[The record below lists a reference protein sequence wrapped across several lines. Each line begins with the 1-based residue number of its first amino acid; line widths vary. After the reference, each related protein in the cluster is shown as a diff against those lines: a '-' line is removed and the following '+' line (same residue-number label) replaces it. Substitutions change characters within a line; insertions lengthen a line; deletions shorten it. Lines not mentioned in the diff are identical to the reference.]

1 MKGNE
6 VSPKC
11 AFEHNYCLKIFMF
24 AYGCQTYNEKNKS
37 NIKQRKLPFNV
48 SHMGH
53 DLMHDLHNVISRE
66 SLDKQRY

>member
-1 MKGNE
+1 
-6 VSPKC
+6 
-11 AFEHNYCLKIFMF
+11 MF
-24 AYGCQTYNEKNKS
+24 AYGCQTYNGKNKS